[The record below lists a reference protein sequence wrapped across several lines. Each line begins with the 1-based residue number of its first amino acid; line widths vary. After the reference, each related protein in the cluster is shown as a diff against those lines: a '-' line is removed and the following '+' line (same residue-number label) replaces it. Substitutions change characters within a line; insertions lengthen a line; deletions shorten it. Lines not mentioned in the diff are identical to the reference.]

1 MSRSSR
7 IILYFL
13 AAFACVSTAS
23 AQSSPLTCN
32 ATSVPPIVRSEG
44 ITERVGNI
52 VIFCSGGTPNAR
64 ITGNFSV
71 FLSVNI
77 TNRVSGNNVTDV
89 QFTVD
94 NGSGP
99 QAVNVPGT
107 IAGPSNLVYNG
118 LSFTLSP
125 TGSATLLV
133 ANLRGA
139 ANQLMLPSV
148 GGIQAFVAFTAGNLV
163 NFTNAQFPVA
173 RIQRGLYSGQS
184 SKLICGT
191 NGSALP
197 ATLSFSNLIA
207 AGTVFASTRV
217 TEGFADAFGPRSA
230 WANLNADSG
239 ERIIV
244 RYSGFTPGARLFVPD
259 VVAGSD
265 AIQPTAGGDFGL
277 LASAGKYASTGNGS
291 LLLARVPFAD
301 STGAGGQPV
310 FVPSAAPG
318 ILSFDA
324 VSEIPLANGSGYAVF
339 EVVDAN
345 PSVQESAQFPTFL
358 GLPRSGTG
366 GSVETSEVVSFA
378 PVSTVMTVSAS
389 DPIPRFLFLSAP
401 PDCSLIGD
409 CGASYQ
415 PNLFVDPALVQF
427 TAVAGSSFQA
437 GYIRVNNQGGGLMR
451 WTTTVTYRNGSGWL
465 RVDPAEGVNNATIR
479 VDASPGNL
487 APGTYQALL
496 TIDAGP
502 LAGART
508 VTIKLTITPAA
519 PVPVPRLL
527 PAIRAVMNAATFAD
541 GPVVPGS
548 LATIM
553 GTRLGG
559 KNVAVTFDGVPA
571 KLLFNNETQIN
582 LLVPAE
588 LGSKAS
594 AQAVVSVDGNQSAV
608 FNTGLTR
615 MGPGIFPGAILN
627 EDYSVN
633 SVSNPAAPG
642 SVIQIFATG
651 LSGSGAITA
660 RLGGRSIPVPYY
672 AGPAPGLLGVQ
683 QVDLIL
689 PNDLDT
695 ATADVSVCGSIFLL
709 EVCSAPAQVSFPLP
723 ARSSLQR
730 RE

>member
-1 MSRSSR
+1 MSKSRSYR
-7 IILYFL
+7 F
-13 AAFACVSTAS
+13 AFYLLTALVCLQRAS

-32 ATSVPPIVRSEG
+32 ATSVPPIVRGEG
-44 ITERVGNI
+44 LTERIGNI
-52 VIFCSGGTPNAR
+52 VIFCSGGTANAR

-77 TNRVSGNNVTDV
+77 TNRISGINVTDV
-89 QFTVD
+89 QFTVE

-118 LSFTLSP
+118 LSFTLSS
-125 TGSATLLV
+125 TGSATLLI
-133 ANLRGA
+133 ANIRGA
-139 ANQLMLPSV
+139 ANQLMLGSV

-173 RIQRGLYSGQS
+173 RVQQGLYAGQS
-184 SKLICGT
+184 AKIICGT
-191 NGSALP
+191 NGSAWP
-197 ATLSFSNLIA
+197 VTLTFSNLIA
-207 AGTVFASTRV
+207 AGSVFASTRV

-239 ERIIV
+239 ERITV
-244 RYSGFTPGARLFVPD
+244 RYSGFTAGARLFVPD

-265 AIQPTAGGDFGL
+265 TIQPTAGGDFGL
-277 LASAGKYASTGNGS
+277 LASGGRYASSANGS

-301 STGAGGQPV
+301 STGAGGTPV
-310 FVPSAAPG
+310 FVPGPATG
-318 ILSFDA
+318 VLNFDA
-324 VSEIPLANGSGYAVF
+324 VSEVSVTNGSGYAVF

-366 GSVETSEVVSFA
+366 GSVETGETISFA
-378 PVSTVMTVSAS
+378 PVSTVMTASAS
-389 DPIPRFLFLSAP
+389 DAIPRFGFRNAP

-437 GYIRVNNQGGGLMR
+437 GYIRVNNQGGGVMR
-451 WTTTVTYRNGSGWL
+451 WSTTVTYQNGSGWL
-465 RVDPAEGVNNATIR
+465 RVDPSDGVNNATIR

-496 TIDAGP
+496 TIDGGP

-508 VTIKLTITPAA
+508 VAIKLTITPAA
-519 PVPVPRLL
+519 PVPVPVQL
-527 PAIRAVMNAATFAD
+527 PAIRALMNSATFTA

-548 LATIM
+548 LATVM
-553 GTRLGG
+553 GTRLNG
-559 KNVAVTFDGVPA
+559 KNVAVTLDGLPA
-571 KLLFNNETQIN
+571 RLLFNNDTQIN

-588 LGSKAS
+588 LGAKAS
-594 AQAVVSVDGNQSAV
+594 AQAVVSVDGNQSLA
-608 FNTGLTR
+608 FNIGLSR
-615 MGPGIFPGAILN
+615 VAPGIFPGAVLN
-627 EDYSVN
+627 EDDSVN
-633 SVSNPAAPG
+633 SPSNPAGPG

-651 LSGSGAITA
+651 LSGGGEITA
-660 RLGGRSIPVPYY
+660 RLAGRTIAVPYY
-672 AGPAPGLLGVQ
+672 AGAAPGLVGVQ
-683 QVDLIL
+683 QVDLLL
-689 PNDLDT
+689 PEDLDGS
-695 ATADVSVCGSIFLL
+695 AAEVSVCGSTASV
-709 EVCSAPAQVSFPLP
+709 EVCSAPAQVRIRP
-723 ARSSLQR
+723 
-730 RE
+730 